1 MSRIK
6 KHVMQKNTLETGI
19 SSSAFANTEA
29 DTGVHIIDTMIEERC
44 PSFVSHWSWPV
55 VRPFLFA
62 TLKYKAARQ
71 LIDIFQSLNG
81 RSSFDYLA
89 DELKIDLNS
98 YRLDRIPTSGRLIVA
113 ANHPTGLADGI
124 AVWDAIRRVRRDVV
138 FMANAD
144 AIRINPDFNDII
156 IPVEW
161 VEDKRT
167 SKKTWETLKLI
178 KEALNEEKCV
188 IIFPSGRLAKRIN
201 GKLIEQD
208 WTPSVVSF
216 ARIFG
221 APVQPINVS
230 AENSKL
236 FYLLSAINGQLR
248 DVMLLNE
255 LLNKKNARFD
265 LNFGPLIESGQ
276 FYGDATAL
284 TMALRDYVSNDLQ
297 SDPDQ
302 IFTTES

>member
-1 MSRIK
+1 
-6 KHVMQKNTLETGI
+6 MQKNTLETGI

-55 VRPFLFA
+55 VRPSLFA
-62 TLKYKAARQ
+62 ALKYKTARQ
-71 LIDIFQSLNG
+71 LIDIIQSLNG
-81 RSSFDYLA
+81 RAFFDYVA
-89 DELKIDLNS
+89 DELKVDLNS
-98 YRLDRIPTSGRLIVA
+98 YRLDRVPTSGRLIVV

-144 AIRINPDFNDII
+144 AIRLNPDFNDII

-167 SKKTWETLKLI
+167 PKKTWETLKLI

-201 GKLIEQD
+201 GKLTEQD
-208 WTPSVVSF
+208 WMSSVVSL
-216 ARIFG
+216 ARKYD
-221 APVQPINVS
+221 APVQPLNVS

-236 FYLLSAINGQLR
+236 FYLLSAISGELR

-265 LNFGPLIESGQ
+265 LSFGPLIKSGQ
-276 FYGDATAL
+276 FDGDATAL

-297 SDPDQ
+297 NDPDQ
-302 IFTTES
+302 IFATGR